1 MEFVMNNWQY
11 IFAALVLVTVGIVM
25 AVRFFRQPSG
35 EQIEKLKQ
43 WLLWAVIHAEQK
55 FGDHMGQVQ
64 LRYVYDLFVSRF
76 PWLAKII
83 SFDKFCDLV
92 DEALAKMKK
101 LLQENATA
109 AEFVAGS

>member
-1 MEFVMNNWQY
+1 MEFFVEYWY
-11 IFAALVLVTVGIVM
+11 IILAVIALLAVAIVA
-25 AVRFFRQPSG
+25 AVRFFKKPSN
-35 EQIEKLKQ
+35 EQLDTLKQ

-76 PWLAKII
+76 PWLAKVI
-83 SFDKFCDLV
+83 SFVKFCGLV

-101 LLQENATA
+101 LIQENEAA
-109 AEFVAGS
+109 AEYVSIK